1 MSLSL
6 QRQMFRVVH
15 VSVNHGT
22 LSFLELFVEH
32 DDIGIINKYIYP
44 FLCALI
50 DISFLIFHVSTT

>member
-15 VSVNHGT
+15 VNHGA

-32 DDIGIINKYIYP
+32 DDIGISIKYIYP